1 MLCQLQ
7 ESGANDRQSQKVGES
22 SAAKE
27 KLAHSDEYLLQLDFH
42 NPNVCQ
48 QFLCVLHLLSN
59 VYAVM

>member
-1 MLCQLQ
+1 MR
-7 ESGANDRQSQKVGES
+7 GKSQKVCES

-48 QFLCVLHLLSN
+48 QYSFVLHLLSN

>member
-1 MLCQLQ
+1 MR
-7 ESGANDRQSQKVGES
+7 GQSQKVCES

-42 NPNVCQ
+42 NPNVYQ
-48 QFLCVLHLLSN
+48 QFSCVLHLLSN